1 MTVPFISVY
10 IYVNMFYLK
19 FREYLAQKEG
29 ELRLRGAIQPTEYGQ
44 TQVMNQPI
52 TEQPEVGQPI
62 TAALGAGRIA
72 ELKSQLHKNKVDPDT
87 FIHVLCTYIKIY
99 NIFGKD

>member
-1 MTVPFISVY
+1 M
-10 IYVNMFYLK
+10 
-19 FREYLAQKEG
+19 AQKEG

-87 FIHVLCTYIKIY
+87 YMFYVLILRYIISLGRISIHYTL
-99 NIFGKD
+99 

>member
-1 MTVPFISVY
+1 M
-10 IYVNMFYLK
+10 YVNMFYLK

-87 FIHVLCTYIKIY
+87 YTCSMYLYYDI
-99 NIFGKD
+99 